1 VPAAS
6 ISLMPGTICLT
17 KTDRLTND
25 PVGIAPVGS
34 FIYEPADVDVGIAA
48 RLHQIHNPQPK
59 LRLRALKGRRGQTGA
74 AIEQSTAA
82 PCGAVGRLLLVAHPG
97 NRDAHSCLTFA
108 KLAVALRERNRM
120 ARRLRVGVSL

>member
-34 FIYEPADVDVGIAA
+34 FIYEPADVDVGRAH
-48 RLHQIHNPQPK
+48 RGTG
-59 LRLRALKGRRGQTGA
+59 LRALEADVDKTGA

-82 PCGAVGRLLLVAHPG
+82 PCGAVCRLLLVAHPG
-97 NRDAHSCLTFA
+97 NRDSHSCLTFS